1 MYVTT
6 KFSVRPCE
14 NGHLL
19 IFLRKSQKWWILS
32 FSCLVFGFYFCASL
46 IPLVVFFSRQF
57 SSTKNQ
63 METFILQCKINT
75 SKKSH
80 LSYFYSVVQFLDSI
94 FSSWSFYK
102 CIRRWQQCRRSG
114 FSTQMLAN
122 PHLHFDAMETIRN
135 ALLIIYR

>member
-46 IPLVVFFSRQF
+46 IPLVVFFLVSFLRLKTKWKHSFHSVKLTLAKNLIFHTF
-57 SSTKNQ
+57 SQWFNFLIAFFRREVS
-63 METFILQCKINT
+63 IN
-75 SKKSH
+75 
-80 LSYFYSVVQFLDSI
+80 
-94 FSSWSFYK
+94 
-102 CIRRWQQCRRSG
+102 
-114 FSTQMLAN
+114 A
-122 PHLHFDAMETIRN
+122 FDADSNVVALIFQHKCLQIR
-135 ALLIIYR
+135 IYILMQWKLFEMHFW